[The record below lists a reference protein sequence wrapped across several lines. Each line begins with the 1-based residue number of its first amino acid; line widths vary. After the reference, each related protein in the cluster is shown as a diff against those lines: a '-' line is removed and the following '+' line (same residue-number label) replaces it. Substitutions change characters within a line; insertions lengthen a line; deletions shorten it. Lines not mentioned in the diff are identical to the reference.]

1 MLHYPESGLTGK
13 CSYKCGLYGALYRQ
27 SQTSG
32 KRNHTAG
39 EMVSPPQSKGGMG
52 GGLVPGT
59 YPASATRRPE
69 MTGQKHAVVAGH
81 PLVSMVANDIFSA
94 GGNAIDAGVAAGL
107 ASNVVQVDMANFG
120 GIAPIVVKPAGSPD
134 VLSIAGVGRW
144 SKRATVEEM
153 LARYGGALPL
163 GGAPAVVPAA
173 PAAWLNAL
181 ANFGTMTFEDVA
193 RPAIDLARN
202 GFLIDPGLA
211 LSLDISFTGF
221 GQWPSSVDVY
231 RPNGTALVAGQRL
244 RQPALADT
252 LDRLVEAEKKA
263 SGTRE
268 KRIRAAHNTFY
279 TGEIA
284 RTIASWVTERGGFMT
299 TEDLASFEAEVGPTA
314 SLQVQEWTF
323 HATPSWSQ
331 GPVALQILGLLSR
344 LPSTWHH
351 AAEAITL
358 AFNDREDYLCD
369 PDYMVKAVA
378 DLLSDDYL
386 DSLAASVSDESLSG
400 RHSDATKP
408 GDITSS
414 TTSVVTIDSEGNVFS
429 ASPSDTLDGG
439 PIIPELGIMC
449 SPRGV
454 QSRLDPSHPNRLRP
468 GGRPTITPAPMIG
481 VKGDD
486 AWAIA
491 CPGGD
496 VIVQAMAQVVWRV
509 IRDEVGL
516 QEAVEAPRIAAFNA
530 PSAFHPHPSADR
542 LVYAE
547 GRLSPQDI
555 AVLRAHGHH
564 VEVWPEWEFDAGSVQ
579 MVRASHTPHG
589 DVVIDAGADPRRL
602 AYSIVR

>member
-1 MLHYPESGLTGK
+1 MAST
-13 CSYKCGLYGALYRQ
+13 
-27 SQTSG
+27 
-32 KRNHTAG
+32 
-39 EMVSPPQSKGGMG
+39 PPRGGMG

-59 YPASATRRPE
+59 YPPPTALRPE
-69 MTGQKHAVVAGH
+69 ITGEKHAVVAGH

-120 GIAPIVVKPAGSPD
+120 GIAPILVKTAGEST
-134 VLSIAGVGRW
+134 VSSIAGVGRW
-144 SKRATVEEM
+144 STTASLDEM

-163 GGAPAVVPAA
+163 DGAPAIVPAA
-173 PAAWLNAL
+173 PAAWLQAL
-181 ANFGTMTFEDVA
+181 SRFGTMSFEDVVE
-193 RPAIDLARN
+193 PAIKLAKD
-202 GFLIDPGLA
+202 GFLLDPGLA
-211 LSLDISFTGF
+211 LSLDLSAKGF
-221 GQWPSSVDVY
+221 GQWPSSVNIY
-231 RPNGTALVAGQRL
+231 RPNGQPLAAGERL
-244 RQPALADT
+244 RQPALAET
-252 LDRLVEAEKKA
+252 LSRLVNAEKSA
-263 SGTRE
+263 SGARE
-268 KRIRAAHNTFY
+268 QGIRAAHNAFY

-284 RTIASWVTERGGFMT
+284 AIIANWVTERGGFMT
-299 TEDLASFEAEVGPTA
+299 IEDLSSFEAEVGTTA
-314 SLQVQEWTF
+314 TIGIGDWTF
-323 HATPSWSQ
+323 HSTPSWSQ

-344 LPSTWHH
+344 LPNSWHH
-351 AAEAITL
+351 TAEAITL

-369 PDYMVKAVA
+369 PDYIEKAVA

-386 DSLAASVSDESLSG
+386 DSLAASVSDASLPG
-400 RHSDATKP
+400 RQSSATNP

-414 TTSVVTIDSEGNVFS
+414 TTSVVTIDAQGNVFS
-429 ASPSDTLDGG
+429 TSPSDTLDGG

-454 QSRLDPSHPNRLRP
+454 QSRLHPSHPNRLRP
-468 GGRPTITPAPMIG
+468 GARPTITPAPMIG

-509 IRDEVGL
+509 LRDGVGL

-530 PSAFHPHPSADR
+530 PSAFHPHPSAER

-547 GRLSPQDI
+547 GRVSAEEI
-555 AVLRAHGHH
+555 TTLRNHGHT
-564 VEVWPEWEFDAGSVQ
+564 VEVWPDFEFDAGSVQ
-579 MVRASHTPHG
+579 MVRTSHAPND

-602 AYSIVR
+602 AYAIVR